1 VGLNPA
7 TVALLQSVISST
19 TATRDHFITLRAERL
34 QQVAEHDAELATIR
48 ALHTQVLEH
57 SSRISALEAE
67 LSTITAPSN
76 AQAPLFADR
85 AARLRQ
91 QIAGLRTALDGLT
104 AQLADL
110 TPLAVL
116 QQRRDRRE
124 TFAAQLQTAA
134 GEMQAGA
141 DWAQSILNKFSE

>member
-1 VGLNPA
+1 MGLNPA
-7 TVALLQSVISST
+7 TVALLQSVIAST
-19 TATRDHFITLRAERL
+19 TATRHAFLAQRAERL
-34 QQVAEHDAELATIR
+34 QQVADHDAELATIR
-48 ALHTQVLEH
+48 ALHSQVLEH
-57 SSRISALEAE
+57 SARISALEAE

-76 AQAPLFADR
+76 AQAPLFTDR

-91 QIAGLRTALDGLT
+91 QITDHRTALDGLT

-134 GEMQAGA
+134 GEMQSAA
-141 DWAQSILNKFSE
+141 DWAQSILNRFPE